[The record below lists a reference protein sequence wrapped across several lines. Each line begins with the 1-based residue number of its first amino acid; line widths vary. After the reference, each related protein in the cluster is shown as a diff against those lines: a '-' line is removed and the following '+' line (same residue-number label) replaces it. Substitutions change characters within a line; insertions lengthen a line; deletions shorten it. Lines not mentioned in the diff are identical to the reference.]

1 MNSVGRIQTR
11 IKLKAFKPVYLN
23 KMWWAVQRLLSL
35 DLLLVRLLR
44 SRDLDVRSRDF
55 DFRSRDRDRRW
66 RDPDLAFFSFD
77 LDLSFDRRVDFFF
90 LDFDLSRDFFL
101 SRDRCLLRLDLL
113 PDRERFRFGDPSGS
127 AGATVGLDSSLTA
140 FAIRV
145 CASSSLFISR
155 SFSRSASVCFVGG
168 FPSQCRLW
176 MTLICM
182 LQKSAP
188 SYCRATFTEAR
199 SKNSIKANLG
209 DTGLD

>member
-77 LDLSFDRRVDFFF
+77 LDL
-90 LDFDLSRDFFL
+90 
-101 SRDRCLLRLDLL
+101 
-113 PDRERFRFGDPSGS
+113 
-127 AGATVGLDSSLTA
+127 
-140 FAIRV
+140 
-145 CASSSLFISR
+145 
-155 SFSRSASVCFVGG
+155 
-168 FPSQCRLW
+168 
-176 MTLICM
+176 
-182 LQKSAP
+182 
-188 SYCRATFTEAR
+188 
-199 SKNSIKANLG
+199 
-209 DTGLD
+209 